1 MRDETKLFLFIPP
14 PSSLNPWKR
23 SMQTFPDSPVTKV
36 IRACAQPKPP
46 PPPVDLQALLES
58 GLLLA
63 EDWEAL
69 HPDVR
74 AEVERA
80 RHPQVLLALLVQHGL
95 LTEYQAGRIADGT
108 TFGLLL
114 GNYRVLDRL
123 GSGGMGA
130 VYRAEHVHLRRQV
143 AVKVLHPSCDHGSQL
158 LERFYSEVRAVGRLQ
173 HPN

>member
-1 MRDETKLFLFIPP
+1 MASAFG
-14 PSSLNPWKR
+14 SSV
-23 SMQTFPDSPVTKV
+23 FD
-36 IRACAQPKPP
+36 A
-46 PPPVDLQALLES
+46 
-58 GLLLA
+58 GLILT

-74 AEVERA
+74 AEVQLA
-80 RHPQVLLALLVQHGL
+80 KHPQVLLTLLVQHGL
-95 LTEYQAGRIADGT
+95 LTEYQAGRIGEGA

-143 AVKVLHPSCDHGSQL
+143 AIKVLHPSYDHGSL
-158 LERFYSEVRAVGRLQ
+158 LERFYSEVRAVGGAAS
-173 HPN
+173 